1 MVVYRHFDKKQAL
14 ATKLTI
20 YCCVNHQ
27 PNNINVLYMAT
38 TEQNMNQE
46 QGPNQ
51 EQQAENAAQETAANT
66 ASGDEMSELDKV
78 KAELAD
84 MKDKYLRQVAEFD
97 NFRKRN
103 AKERIEL
110 MQTASKDLMIDLLEV
125 LDDSDRAVQQ
135 MEQSDDVAQIKSGTI
150 LVLNKLKRVLE
161 SKGLKAMET
170 KGNEFDVEFHEAIT
184 EIPSPTPDMQGKV
197 IDELQKG
204 YYLND
209 KLIRHAKVVVG
220 K

>member
-1 MVVYRHFDKKQAL
+1 
-14 ATKLTI
+14 
-20 YCCVNHQ
+20 
-27 PNNINVLYMAT
+27 MAT

-46 QGPNQ
+46 QEPNQ

-84 MKDKYLRQVAEFD
+84 LKDKYLRQVAEFD

>member
-1 MVVYRHFDKKQAL
+1 
-14 ATKLTI
+14 
-20 YCCVNHQ
+20 
-27 PNNINVLYMAT
+27 MAT

-46 QGPNQ
+46 QEPNQ

-170 KGNEFDVEFHEAIT
+170 KGTEFDVEFHEAIT

>member
-1 MVVYRHFDKKQAL
+1 ME
-14 ATKLTI
+14 TKD
-20 YCCVNHQ
+20 
-27 PNNINVLYMAT
+27 PNEHM
-38 TEQNMNQE
+38 EQDLNQE
-46 QGPNQ
+46 AMDNGN
-51 EQQAENAAQETAANT
+51 EEDTNAAAAA
-66 ASGDEMSELDKV
+66 ASSSDDLSELDKV
-78 KAELAD
+78 KAELAE

-103 AKERIEL
+103 AKERLEL
-110 MQTASKDLMIDLLEV
+110 MQTASKDVMVELLDV
-125 LDDSDRAVQQ
+125 LDDSDRALQQ
-135 MEQSDDVAQIKSGTI
+135 MEQSDDLAQIKSGTA

-170 KGNEFDVEFHEAIT
+170 KGADFDVEFHEAIT
-184 EIPSPTPDMQGKV
+184 EIPAPTPDMEGKV

-209 KLIRHAKVVVG
+209 KIIRHAKVVVG

>member
-1 MVVYRHFDKKQAL
+1 MNTQE
-14 ATKLTI
+14 T
-20 YCCVNHQ
+20 NMNNEQEQ
-27 PNNINVLYMAT
+27 PID
-38 TEQNMNQE
+38 EQNTNESTPETSE
-46 QGPNQ
+46 QL
-51 EQQAENAAQETAANT
+51 
-66 ASGDEMSELDKV
+66 SELEQCQ
-78 KAELAD
+78 AELAE

-110 MQTASKDLMIDLLEV
+110 IQTAGKDVITELLEV
-125 LDDSDRAVQQ
+125 IDDMDRATEQ
-135 MEQSDDVAQIKSGTI
+135 MEKSDDVAQIKGGTT
-150 LVLNKLKRVLE
+150 LVFNKLRRTLE
-161 SKGLKAMET
+161 NKGLKAMDT
-170 KGNEFDVEFHEAIT
+170 KNADFDVEFHEAIT

-204 YYLND
+204 YFLND

>member
-1 MVVYRHFDKKQAL
+1 
-14 ATKLTI
+14 
-20 YCCVNHQ
+20 
-27 PNNINVLYMAT
+27 MAT
-38 TEQNMNQE
+38 TEQNTNQE
-46 QGPNQ
+46 QEMNAG
-51 EQQAENAAQETAANT
+51 EQAEQTAQDQAANT
-66 ASGDEMSELDKV
+66 GSGDEMSELDKV

-170 KGNEFDVEFHEAIT
+170 KGTEFDVEFHEAIT